1 VKRQIIPNYV
11 LVVATGLLMALTTG
25 ASPAAITFHTDFEGG
40 NLGKV
45 ERVGQAHFRCTID
58 GECDQDGRNRQTSW
72 FYFRVD
78 DAAGQELTLDFGTL
92 PGEYNYQPNRGGF
105 DDAVPPVISYDRK
118 TWTHLSKAEYDENTN
133 LLTVRFQV
141 KHSPVWIA
149 RIAPYT
155 NRDLARLMEEITRS
169 PFLKR
174 TVIGRSVES
183 RPIWFLTITD
193 PAVPDKDK
201 KVLWL
206 MARQHSWESGTSWVN
221 EGALRFLISSDPNAQ
236 WLRKHCVFNDFP
248 LCDPDGVARGGVRF
262 NRYGY
267 DLNRNWDTADPK
279 NMPEIAALRKTVLDW
294 VDSGKPVDLFL
305 AMHNDERGEVIMA
318 PPTGP
323 GPDYTKL
330 GDRFLQILKAKTSF
344 HATGPV
350 VHTKFPSRR
359 GRMSV
364 YQGLYH
370 DREIPSF
377 LSEQMISSNETLG
390 GYPTVQDRLKF
401 GGELVQAMAEA
412 VFPPSVVWK

>member
-1 VKRQIIPNYV
+1 MRRQIIPNYV

-25 ASPAAITFHTDFEGG
+25 ASPVAITSHTDFEGG

-45 ERVGQAHFRCTID
+45 ERIGEAHFRCTID

-72 FYFRVD
+72 FYFRMD
-78 DAAGQELTLDFGTL
+78 GAAGEEITLDFGTL
-92 PGEYNYQPNRGGF
+92 PGEYNNQPNRGGF
-105 DDAVPPVISYDRK
+105 DDAVPPVISYDQK
-118 TWTHLSKAEYDENTN
+118 TWTHLSKAEYDEATN
-133 LLTVRFQV
+133 LLTVRFRV

-221 EGALRFLISSDPNAQ
+221 EGALRFLVSSVPNAQ
-236 WLRKHCVFNDFP
+236 WLRRHCVFNDFP

-294 VDSGKPVDLFL
+294 VFGPAGGSVPGDAQRRK
-305 AMHNDERGEVIMA
+305 RGSDHGA
-318 PPTGP
+318 PGGSRAGLHKTGRP
-323 GPDYTKL
+323 ISPDPESQ
-330 GDRFLQILKAKTSF
+330 DILPCNG
-344 HATGPV
+344 TGGA
-350 VHTKFPSRR
+350 H
-359 GRMSV
+359 
-364 YQGLYH
+364 
-370 DREIPSF
+370 EIPVSTRPDVG
-377 LSEQMISSNETLG
+377 L
-390 GYPTVQDRLKF
+390 PRL
-401 GGELVQAMAEA
+401 V
-412 VFPPSVVWK
+412 S